1 MEETFGL
8 PVEYNGQQMMLK
20 ASLLVTGYTH
30 KFIVEVEGQ
39 SMIFEPDE
47 ERNYRSVIPYD
58 DIKNQKH
65 LDIELLKTISKALE
79 KLVKWRI
86 KNKDNIS
93 LIFLVF

>member
-79 KLVKWRI
+79 KLVK
-86 KNKDNIS
+86 
-93 LIFLVF
+93 

>member
-65 LDIELLKTISKALE
+65 LLLHPM
-79 KLVKWRI
+79 R
-86 KNKDNIS
+86 
-93 LIFLVF
+93 